1 MSNHLTIIRSATYQ
15 PPRRAGRTAPVTAR
29 LVRRLLNRWRV
40 GLLGACLL
48 GACLLGS
55 LPGESMTGWFV
66 PPIFQS
72 RAALGQTTNAAAANG
87 DSAATEAATE
97 ATGANDATGAA
108 SSSSALSNTDS
119 SSVSGIAVTQ
129 PVAPQRLPPVN
140 TKSPSSSP
148 DGFRVPTAPHDV
160 PVEGGPRTGRLG
172 WSPVGPDFDRSRME
186 RQRSGGLIV
195 NTPVLPTMNPRPG
208 AGLNPDEQWSRIR
221 PKADDEPTGG
231 FAGPLQGT
239 DATIELILGQ
249 GRLLTLK
256 RPIFSNGPRDALIAV
271 GDPSVVDFEV
281 LPNPQLIRLMARR
294 AGVTDLTITG
304 ADSKT
309 FSFEVRVLYDLPLLE
324 AHLRQLFPDAM
335 VKLSQIREHLVVE
348 GQARSPQQVGQ
359 IIEVLE
365 AYLTSMASRGTSGSA
380 GGGGGTG
387 GFANGP
393 PLGPPEDR
401 NNVEAEDV
409 GPPGVGSPG
418 GEGSSQPIPEGDGGM
433 PAPDADGAPDGE
445 SNSDPDSNDE
455 SNSAADGA
463 MLRRPRRTSAKFAS
477 TQASQSGSQ
486 SPVREPAPTSNF
498 MTIPVGSPGGGSGGR
513 SLRGRLINLLTVPGS
528 QQVMLNVR
536 IAELNRTAMRR
547 IGADI
552 VSNFGA
558 GGTFNTRMS
567 GATASAAGDAAT
579 AASTLFRLSPTN
591 GTTAVAIVPGGGFD
605 IALTALRQNAVVSI
619 LAEPNLI
626 AYSGQQASFLAGG
639 EFPVPVPQ
647 NTGAGVSNVGLQ
659 YKEYGVKLNFTPVV
673 LTEDTIRLRV
683 SPEASTIDL
692 STGTAISGTSVPGI
706 NTRRV
711 DTTVELGQGQTLVLA
726 GLLSVSI
733 DAQTSRI
740 PGLGDLPYLG
750 PLFSNTSHQ
759 RVEKELLVLVT
770 PFLVR
775 PLNPEQLPPLP
786 GCEVQDPNDLE
797 FFFLNRIE
805 GRTGRPF
812 RSTTAWDDPWD
823 LRHTLRF
830 ESRNVCGPVGFSDF
844 TNKPLT
850 DSPPPTPPTAAQR
863 SSRR

>member
-1 MSNHLTIIRSATYQ
+1 MSNHLTIIRSVTYQ
-15 PPRRAGRTAPVTAR
+15 PPSRAGRAAPVTAR
-29 LVRRLLNRWRV
+29 MGWRLLNGWLV
-40 GLLGACLL
+40 GYLGACLL
-48 GACLLGS
+48 GLV
-55 LPGESMTGWFV
+55 PNEPVTGWLV
-66 PPIFQS
+66 PPILQS
-72 RAALGQTTNAAAANG
+72 RAAFGQTTNEAAAPSNSDSPTDNETPAN
-87 DSAATEAATE
+87 
-97 ATGANDATGAA
+97 
-108 SSSSALSNTDS
+108 
-119 SSVSGIAVTQ
+119 Q
-129 PVAPQRLPPVN
+129 PVAPQRLPSVT
-140 TKSPSSSP
+140 TKSATSGP
-148 DGFRVPTAPHDV
+148 DGFRVQTAPNNV
-160 PVEGGPRTGRLG
+160 GVEGGQSTGRFTWNSG
-172 WSPVGPDFDRSRME
+172 GQEFDRSRME
-186 RQRSGGLIV
+186 RQRSGGVIV
-195 NTPVLPTMNPRPG
+195 NTPVIPTMNPRPDTG
-208 AGLNPDEQWSRIR
+208 PNPAEQWSRVR
-221 PKADDEPTGG
+221 PMADNEPTAGL
-231 FAGPLQGT
+231 AGPLQGT
-239 DATIELILGQ
+239 DATIELVLGQ

-271 GDPSVVDFEV
+271 GDPSVVDFEL

-309 FSFEVRVLYDLPLLE
+309 FSFEVRVLYDLQLLE
-324 AHLRQLFPDAM
+324 AHLRQLFPDAT
-335 VKLSQIREHLVVE
+335 VKLSQIREHLIVE

-365 AYLTSMASRGTSGSA
+365 AYLTSMAGRGSGGSG

-393 PLGPPEDR
+393 PADSDDPGAEDLGPAGE
-401 NNVEAEDV
+401 
-409 GPPGVGSPG
+409 GSPG
-418 GEGSSQPIPEGDGGM
+418 GEGSPQTAPEANGGM
-433 PAPDADGAPDGE
+433 PDPNSDGTPDAD
-445 SNSDPDSNDE
+445 SDPDSNAEPD
-455 SNSAADGA
+455 STADRA
-463 MLRRPRRTSAKFAS
+463 MLSRPRRTAANLAS
-477 TQASQSGSQ
+477 TQASKSQSR
-486 SPVREPAPTSNF
+486 SPVREPGPTMSF
-498 MTIPVGSPGGGSGGR
+498 MTTPVGSPGGGAGGGR

-567 GATASAAGDAAT
+567 GATASAASDAAT

-673 LTEDTIRLRV
+673 LTEETIRLRV

-726 GLLSVSI
+726 GLLSVSM

-830 ESRNVCGPVGFSDF
+830 ESRNLCGPVGFSDF
-844 TNKPLT
+844 SNKPLT
-850 DSPPPTPPTAAQR
+850 DSSPPTQPTAAQR

>member
-1 MSNHLTIIRSATYQ
+1 VAPMSNSPSTCSGRL
-15 PPRRAGRTAPVTAR
+15 AGS
-29 LVRRLLNRWRV
+29 VRGMLF
-40 GLLGACLL
+40 GLLGWSLAGLCHLP
-48 GACLLGS
+48 LGS
-55 LPGESMTGWFV
+55 GTQV
-66 PPIFQS
+66 V
-72 RAALGQTTNAAAANG
+72 LGQSLGPSIAADGSPDDRPALPQTRPPAPGTAAPG
-87 DSAATEAATE
+87 TAAPGVREAGNV
-97 ATGANDATGAA
+97 GANDADTSRREGPPENQGVPDRRR
-108 SSSSALSNTDS
+108 ALERL
-119 SSVSGIAVTQ
+119 
-129 PVAPQRLPPVN
+129 PAPQ
-140 TKSPSSSP
+140 PSY
-148 DGFRVPTAPHDV
+148 GW
-160 PVEGGPRTGRLG
+160 RTSEREFL
-172 WSPVGPDFDRSRME
+172 RSQGESR
-186 RQRSGGLIV
+186 RSGGMVV
-195 NTPVLPTMNPRPG
+195 NSPVLPTMDPRPSVG
-208 AGLNPDEQWSRIR
+208 AGADDHWSRVR
-221 PKADDEPTGG
+221 PESDNESMGG
-231 FAGPLQGT
+231 FSGPLQGP
-239 DATIELILGQ
+239 DATLELVLGQ

-256 RPIFSNGPRDALIAV
+256 RPVFRGPRDALIAV
-271 GDPSVVDFEV
+271 GDPSIVDFEL
-281 LPNPQLIRLMARR
+281 LPNPQLIRLIARR

-309 FSFEVRVLYDLPLLE
+309 FSFEVRVLYDLPLME
-324 AHLRQLFPDAM
+324 AHLRQLFPDAL

-359 IIEVLE
+359 IVEVLE
-365 AYLTSMASRGTSGSA
+365 AILLSLASGNA
-380 GGGGGTG
+380 GGSSGGGASNNALTNPPTG
-387 GFANGP
+387 SSSDPSGLNA
-393 PLGPPEDR
+393 
-401 NNVEAEDV
+401 
-409 GPPGVGSPG
+409 PPGSDGAPG
-418 GEGSSQPIPEGDGGM
+418 VAPPASGLPGAEGGDDAEGGDGGAGEGEGSDRE
-433 PAPDADGAPDGE
+433 PAAAE
-445 SNSDPDSNDE
+445 S
-455 SNSAADGA
+455 SAS
-463 MLRRPRRTSAKFAS
+463 LRVRTPARLAS
-477 TQASQSGSQ
+477 TQSPGPAAPPASSDMRGLAAGDLTLPGLSW
-486 SPVREPAPTSNF
+486 
-498 MTIPVGSPGGGSGGR
+498 GGGSGGSRGRGR
-513 SLRGRLINLLTVPGS
+513 SMRGRLINLLTVPGS

-558 GGTFNTRMS
+558 GGVLNTRMS
-567 GATASAAGDAAT
+567 GSTTSAASDAAS

-605 IALTALRQNAVVSI
+605 LALTALRQNSVVSI

-647 NTGAGVSNVGLQ
+647 NTGVGVSNVGLQ
-659 YKEYGVKLNFTPVV
+659 YKEFGVKLNFTPVV
-673 LTEDTIRLRV
+673 LTEETIRLRV

-692 STGTAISGTSVPGI
+692 STGTSIGGTAVPGI

-770 PFLVR
+770 PYLVR

-786 GCEVQDPNDLE
+786 GCEIQEPNDLE

-812 RSTTAWDDPWD
+812 RSTVAWDDPWN

-830 ESRNVCGPVGFSDF
+830 ESHNLCGPIGFSDF
-844 TNKPLT
+844 SNKPLA
-850 DSPPPTPPTAAQR
+850 DSPLPERQTAAQP